1 MRTIHGCR
9 WAIRSPRCRLPVGHP
24 FTTVPAFATYWSA
37 TTFLDQSSP
46 DPTFLGWHVS
56 FSTSQ
61 VGSGSNKF
69 LDNFARAWCVRGG
82 QGVDP
87 Q

>member
-1 MRTIHGCR
+1 
-9 WAIRSPRCRLPVGHP
+9 V
-24 FTTVPAFATYWSA
+24 
-37 TTFLDQSSP
+37 FLGSGLLNTGQRNTLS
-46 DPTFLGWHVS
+46 LGNRRGWHV
-56 FSTSQ
+56 FLSTGQ

-82 QGVDP
+82 QGANP